1 VEQGWEGYCLE
12 KDPLNENVCLLWYP
26 IDAIVGS
33 SADNLSSNFSGFP
46 LTGSTPLYCAQMN
59 ANFDLVEYRDV
70 FMVGMG
76 IGKEKGTSD
85 NYSYRYIATGSTCI
99 SSDYYLVR
107 NKRTDMDN
115 GPCQDTFGTDVG
127 AYLLDDYYYH
137 DMSFC
142 IPKKNSDTHLPII
155 SISNGLMILGKDV
168 KIQDL
173 KGGDNTR
180 TITCGSSNNPTGCDD
195 CNNLSYYSSGTTVRE
210 EWRFYAKANFQSGY
224 NSGAGWYKYNGILS
238 NSNAKTVNK
247 EHEIGLRLLAYG
259 MTQVECETSG
269 IYDYSEGSTSI
280 PAKYFHP
287 GNGNDQCPLDK
298 CNDGKGA
305 CLMHPDKYVPKCNF
319 IVKGDVPWVSRLKSS
334 PYSFKEYQS
343 SLPNYLN
350 YYSLSSK
357 NTPFGAINSPTMP
370 AYDVYVNQVNTNPQ
384 SPYYY
389 HGLPLSCTGTGTV
402 YMNGSWRNPCEAL
415 RYDSDGKIK
424 LTLNTSDSNRF
435 SSSANLNIARDS
447 LKYVFAKISSN
458 SGFNYDHTLKG
469 STPASVCN
477 TAGCPPRESDINI
490 CSVYP
495 QIENVKMSGPSGQ
508 INQMVREDGIPS
520 NIYNIVSG
528 GFYTLSFNT
537 FVDSEQ
543 APIKKLFI
551 KIKRVDD
558 SWEQVPNIVL
568 SNIDHR
574 PDSLNPHRLVKFL
587 SPGQYIVLI
596 KVIDN
601 WDFFKCYGMGAFA
614 NTNSSCYRYCC
625 GALIDGNPAYLENP
639 FSEACGVD
647 DRCTENNIRGV
658 LPVCN

>member
-1 VEQGWEGYCLE
+1 MKSFMPKTTSAIPVIIKKPSEVIYGSQVLQITYGNNWGYNDRYICTDSTTRCSGLYCGVSVVANQDWNG
-12 KDPLNENVCLLWYP
+12 K
-26 IDAIVGS
+26 ISGS
-33 SADNLSSNFSGFP
+33 SPAFQFYAMNSF
-46 LTGSTPLYCAQMN
+46 TTPN
-59 ANFDLVEYRDV
+59 
-70 FMVGMG
+70 
-76 IGKEKGTSD
+76 
-85 NYSYRYIATGSTCI
+85 
-99 SSDYYLVR
+99 
-107 NKRTDMDN
+107 
-115 GPCQDTFGTDVG
+115 
-127 AYLLDDYYYH
+127 
-137 DMSFC
+137 
-142 IPKKNSDTHLPII
+142 
-155 SISNGLMILGKDV
+155 
-168 KIQDL
+168 
-173 KGGDNTR
+173 
-180 TITCGSSNNPTGCDD
+180 NNPTSKQ
-195 CNNLSYYSSGTTVRE
+195 SY
-210 EWRFYAKANFQSGY
+210 
-224 NSGAGWYKYNGILS
+224 AGWYKYDGLNSPTEISKGI
-238 NSNAKTVNK
+238 K
-247 EHEIGLRLLAYG
+247 LLAYNISK
-259 MTQVECETSG
+259 TECESG
-269 IYDYSEGSTSI
+269 IYDYGQVGDSD
-280 PAKYFHP
+280 YFKAQHFAI
-287 GNGNDQCPLDK
+287 GTGTNQCPSSY
-298 CNDGKGA
+298 CNEAGKGA

-343 SLPNYLN
+343 SLSNYLN

-357 NTPFGAINSPTMP
+357 NAPFGAINSPTIP
-370 AYDVYVNQVNTNPQ
+370 GYDVYVNQINTNPQ

-574 PDSLNPHRLVKFL
+574 PDSLNPHCLVKFL

-614 NTNSSCYRYCC
+614 NTNGNCYKYCC
-625 GALIDGNPAYLENP
+625 GALIDGDSAYLENP
-639 FSEACGVD
+639 FSYACAEPN
-647 DRCTENNIRGV
+647 RCTENSIRGA